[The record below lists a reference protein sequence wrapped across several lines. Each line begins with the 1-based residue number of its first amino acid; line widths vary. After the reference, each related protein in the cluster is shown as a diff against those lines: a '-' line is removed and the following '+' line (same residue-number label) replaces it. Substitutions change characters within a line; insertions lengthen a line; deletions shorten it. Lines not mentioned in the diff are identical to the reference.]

1 MGVINQDDVNTLAKV
16 LELKVDK
23 VNDEYHV
30 VYLKTGNIAHKLS
43 TLEEVWDTLYPIY
56 SWSRDRQQYANY
68 SYQGD

>member
-1 MGVINQDDVNTLAKV
+1 MIIINQDDVDFIATAVN
-16 LELKVDK
+16 LKVDK

-30 VYLKTGNIAHKLS
+30 VSLKTGNIEYKLA
-43 TLEEVWDTLYPIY
+43 TLVDVWDKLYPIY